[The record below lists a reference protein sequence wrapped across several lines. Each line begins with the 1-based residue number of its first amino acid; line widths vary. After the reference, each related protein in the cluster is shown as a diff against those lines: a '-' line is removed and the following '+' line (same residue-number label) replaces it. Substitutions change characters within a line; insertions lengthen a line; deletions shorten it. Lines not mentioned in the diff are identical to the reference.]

1 MFKKVMAIALAVVLV
16 CGLFAGCNKSKTYE
30 PSEREQTEAIV
41 FGIDGADGVFSPFF
55 STAAYDSEIA
65 GMTQLGMLTSEGSNY
80 VYGDDQACVVKD
92 LKITYLDSNNTEIKD
107 SNGAAYTRYDFLIK
121 NGLKFSDGEPLTI
134 DDVLFNLYVYLDP
147 AYTGSST
154 IYSTDIVGMDEYRTQ
169 QKGENAGEA
178 LDKSA
183 NTNANNRL
191 TRIYNWLINQYLIEF
206 NGGESTNQYP
216 FTSGLEKYEE
226 EIKGDI
232 DYFLAQYKKE
242 IETNYESAV
251 SSFEEDRKA
260 YKFDAGEYWESYFYT
275 YGLVSVK
282 TSLNKP
288 VKEVVKI
295 DETTGA
301 YQVQP
306 EGTQADPE
314 NGIYEVYVIDFDDE
328 YADTKADIEAY
339 AEANWQDQE
348 GANETEK
355 RNNAKKEAAIDMVYR
370 LNVGYT
376 DEDTDQFVWE
386 WLNFANTILGSGS
399 TSTLF
404 TEILAD
410 ERTKLI
416 EAAAGDEAVRSI
428 SGITTSK
435 VTSFTNS
442 EGKYNLDGEYDVLT
456 IKINKVD
463 PKAIWNFAFTV
474 APKHYYAPESEL
486 QKYEDQG
493 KLVNF
498 GVVYA
503 STDFMNDVLKSS
515 ERLGVPVGA
524 GPYMASQ
531 EGGLSSNQKYP
542 AANQFMRSNRI
553 YYERNPYFDLVDG
566 VENGGAIQ
574 NARIKYLQ
582 YTVVNSNFLL
592 DSLAEHEI
600 DVGSPNATKNNVNRL
615 NSLPELTSSMNKT
628 NGYGYVGINAGK
640 IADVWLR
647 RAIIKAMDTKIISE
661 GYYNGGLCELI
672 YRPISTES
680 WAYPKNEAAMRPFVG
695 ETMDMK
701 NVDYIYDGTGEQIKN
716 MLEVYGEYSF
726 STLGVFDKDGNKVN
740 KITFTV
746 AGEST
751 DHPAWQMFKNA
762 EEVLESI
769 GFEIDV
775 KTDAFALNKLSRGE
789 LAVWAAAWSSTIDP
803 DMYQVYHKDS
813 QAGSTLNWGYREIYA
828 DSSEKYAYERMVIDE
843 LSVLIDQARTMVEEP
858 RRAEIYA
865 KALDLVMELAVE
877 MPTYQRNDMTVYNNT
892 KIDGATLNKN
902 PTSNDGLFSKI
913 WEVGYIN

>member
-1 MFKKVMAIALAVVLV
+1 MAVALALV
-16 CGLFAGCNKSKTYE
+16 FACGLFAGCKKSNSYT
-30 PSEREQTEAIV
+30 PSEREQTEPIV
-41 FGIDGADGVFSPFF
+41 FGIEGADGVFSPFF

-65 GMTQLGMLTSEGSNY
+65 GMTQLGMLTSKGTQY
-80 VYGDDQACVVKD
+80 VYGDDEACVVKD
-92 LKITYLDSNNTEIKD
+92 LKITYLDTNNTEISD

-154 IYSTDIVGMDEYRTQ
+154 IYSTDIVGMNEYRTQ
-169 QKGENAGEA
+169 QRGENASEA

-191 TRIYNWLINQYLIEF
+191 TRIYNWLINQYVIEF
-206 NGGESTNQYP
+206 LDGVGTDQYP
-216 FTSGLEKYEE
+216 FTQGLEKYED
-226 EIKGDI
+226 EIKKDI
-232 DYFLAQYKKE
+232 DFFLTQYDQE

-260 YKFDAGEYWESYFYT
+260 YTFDAGEYWQSYLYS
-275 YGLVSVK
+275 YGLVTVK

-288 VKEVVKI
+288 VKQVVTI
-295 DETTGA
+295 DSATGD
-301 YQVQP
+301 YVVQP
-306 EGTQADPE
+306 DGTEPDPE
-314 NGIYEVYVIDFDDE
+314 KGIYEVYVIDFEKENAAVKD
-328 YADTKADIEAY
+328 YVLSY
-339 AEANWQDQE
+339 AEENWQKQE

-355 RNNAKKEAAIDMVYR
+355 RNNAKKEAAISYVR
-370 LNVGYT
+370 SNTVGY
-376 DEDTDQFVWE
+376 DEKNEGTGKTEFVWE
-386 WLNFANTILGSGS
+386 WLNFANTVLGSGS

-410 ERTKLI
+410 ERSKLI
-416 EAAAGDEAVRSI
+416 DAAAGDEKIRSI

-442 EGKYNLDGEYDVLT
+442 EGKYNLDGEYDVLS

-474 APKHYYAPESEL
+474 APKHYYAPDDVVA
-486 QKYEDQG
+486 KYEKEG
-493 KLVNF
+493 KVVNF
-498 GVVYA
+498 GVVYN
-503 STDFMNDVLKSS
+503 STDFMNDVLKST

-531 EGGLSSNQKYP
+531 EGGLSANQKYP
-542 AANQFMRSNRI
+542 SANQFMRSNRI

-566 VENGGAIQ
+566 EENGGPIQ

-600 DVGSPNATKNNVNRL
+600 DVGNPNATTNNINRL
-615 NSLPELTSSMNKT
+615 NTIPELTAKTIKT

-647 RAIIKAMDTKIISE
+647 RAIIKAMKTTIISE

-672 YRPISTES
+672 YRPMSTES
-680 WAYPKNEAAMRPFVG
+680 WAYPKNEEAMRPYQG
-695 ETMDMK
+695 ETMDFE
-701 NVDYIYDGTGEQIKN
+701 NVDYVYDGTGQEIQK
-716 MLEVYGEYSF
+716 MLEEQGYAF
-726 STLGVFDKDGNKVN
+726 SAAGVEDKDGNKVE

-813 QAGSTLNWGYREIYA
+813 QAGSTLNWGYREIKA
-828 DSSEKYAYERMVIDE
+828 DPVKYAYESMVIDK
-843 LSVLIDQARTMVEEP
+843 LSDLIDQARTMVEEP

-892 KIDGATLNKN
+892 KIDGSTLNQN
-902 PTSNDGLFSKI
+902 PTSNDSLFSKI
-913 WEVGYIN
+913 WEVGYVD